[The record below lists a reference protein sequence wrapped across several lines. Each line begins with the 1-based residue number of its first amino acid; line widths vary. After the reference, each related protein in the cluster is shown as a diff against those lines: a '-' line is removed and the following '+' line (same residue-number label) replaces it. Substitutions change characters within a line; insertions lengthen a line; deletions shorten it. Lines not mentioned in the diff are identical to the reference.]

1 MDLVDL
7 AGTESLAVL
16 ALKAVQAV
24 PHPVP
29 GGEGTSVPRVR
40 VVTMTGHGSA
50 GVMTVQHVRRGRAV
64 TMIVPLVRVAMMT
77 VRGSVAMT
85 IVPRVRV
92 ETTTAPRGR
101 AVTMTDLFVRVGT
114 MTGHGSAGV
123 MTVQHVRRGRAAT
136 VIVPRVHVVMMTDHD
151 SAAMRTAQRV
161 RVETMVDRVV
171 PVEKTRVPVFV
182 VTMIDVLVRAVTIL
196 VRVDP
201 ELQRNSARMKSA
213 TRVAVAA

>member
-29 GGEGTSVPRVR
+29 GGEGTTVPHAR

-50 GVMTVQHVRRGRAV
+50 GM
-64 TMIVPLVRVAMMT
+64 MI
-77 VRGSVAMT
+77 
-85 IVPRVRV
+85 
-92 ETTTAPRGR
+92 
-101 AVTMTDLFVRVGT
+101 
-114 MTGHGSAGV
+114 
-123 MTVQHVRRGRAAT
+123 
-136 VIVPRVHVVMMTDHD
+136 
-151 SAAMRTAQRV
+151 AQRV

-171 PVEKTRVPVFV
+171 RVGKIRVPVFV
-182 VTMIDVLVRAVTIL
+182 VTMIDVLVRVETI
-196 VRVDP
+196 RVPVDL
-201 ELQRNSARMKSA
+201 ELPRNSARMKSA